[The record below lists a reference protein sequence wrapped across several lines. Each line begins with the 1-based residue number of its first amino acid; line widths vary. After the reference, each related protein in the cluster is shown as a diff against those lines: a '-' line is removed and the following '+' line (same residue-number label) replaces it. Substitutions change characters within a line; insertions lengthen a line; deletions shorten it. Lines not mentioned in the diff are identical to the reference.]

1 MFWHHIS
8 FGNLKYKCCNGEK
21 IASINLRTGYDA
33 SLTKLTLDYR
43 NPPDSGEWTDMN
55 YRVYVSS
62 TACIYGGRRVWCLC
76 PSRGCWRR
84 VAVLYRGSIHACRH
98 CHKLAYG
105 TMREQAHYRAGI
117 RADIVRKRLR
127 WEAGILNGKGGK
139 LKGTHWVTFRR
150 L

>member
-105 TMREQAHYRAGI
+105 TMREQAYDRASI
-117 RADIVRKRLR
+117 RADTSASGLDGRLVFSM
-127 WEAGILNGKGGK
+127 EKGANS
-139 LKGTHWVTFRR
+139 KGRTG
-150 L
+150 